1 MKNKRSRFLNIAVT
15 LCAAGS
21 VFANGMAASAA
32 EQSENLDSYQ
42 GEEYVVTATRTELTA
57 KEVPQSVEV
66 ITKEEIQNIGAINV
80 QDALRIATNVNV
92 HEAGAL
98 TTQVGIRGG
107 DSDDMLILI
116 NGRRVANE
124 GVGMDSGNEF
134 ALGRININNVERI
147 EILRGPAGALYGSDA
162 MNGVINIITK
172 KAEKPEYSVGFATGS
187 REMNNYYHLDTGV
200 DGKLS
205 ATFDANFTKSRY
217 FKWDATPGSKSTSRP
232 YGYKQ
237 NYMLDMD
244 YKMDENNKLNLYA
257 AYDKENLRYDSFDK
271 NGIRTSV
278 NNFEI
283 DRKTAALTYQGSN
296 DNSNYSLS
304 TTFSRLERE
313 YQDKVFKYF
322 NVEARDTIQ
331 TSENNKLTFG
341 GEFRNDKAPVSIDG
355 SNVDKDVN
363 QYAVYLHDEL
373 KLGKKLLVIPS
384 VRYDHHE
391 EFGSNT
397 SPNIGATYFFTDNS
411 RLKAN
416 YGEGYRAPSL
426 NELYYD
432 TDYLK
437 GNPDLKPEKS
447 KGYEI
452 SYEQEWDKTE
462 AKLTYFKNKKED
474 AIEMAELTSAWDL
487 MYTNVSRT
495 SSEGVEF
502 EITQDLGN
510 GFMLTGN
517 YDYLDAKNEDTGERL
532 SLSARNTY
540 TAKLSWTEPVNKEW
554 NVTAWNRWYSD
565 YRYDDKN
572 YSINTFNIV
581 VNKRWGD
588 KYRAFVGID
597 NLFNKELPDMRYSGR
612 LWRVGA
618 EMTF

>member
-1 MKNKRSRFLNIAVT
+1 
-15 LCAAGS
+15 
-21 VFANGMAASAA
+21 
-32 EQSENLDSYQ
+32 
-42 GEEYVVTATRTELTA
+42 
-57 KEVPQSVEV
+57 
-66 ITKEEIQNIGAINV
+66 
-80 QDALRIATNVNV
+80 
-92 HEAGAL
+92 
-98 TTQVGIRGG
+98 
-107 DSDDMLILI
+107 
-116 NGRRVANE
+116 
-124 GVGMDSGNEF
+124 
-134 ALGRININNVERI
+134 
-147 EILRGPAGALYGSDA
+147 
-162 MNGVINIITK
+162 
-172 KAEKPEYSVGFATGS
+172 
-187 REMNNYYHLDTGV
+187 
-200 DGKLS
+200 
-205 ATFDANFTKSRY
+205 
-217 FKWDATPGSKSTSRP
+217 
-232 YGYKQ
+232 
-237 NYMLDMD
+237 MD

-257 AYDKENLRYDSFDK
+257 AYDKENMRYDSFNG
-271 NGIRTSV
+271 NGIRTSI

-313 YQDKVFKYF
+313 HQDKVFKYF
-322 NVEARDTIQ
+322 NIEARDTIQ

-341 GEFRNDKAPVSIDG
+341 GEFRNDKAPVSVDG
-355 SNVDKDVN
+355 TNVDKDVN

-373 KLGKKLLVIPS
+373 KLGEKLMLIPS

-432 TDYLK
+432 TTYLK

-474 AIEMAELTSAWDL
+474 AIEMAELTGPWDL

-502 EITQDLGN
+502 EISQDLGN

-532 SLSARNTY
+532 SYSARNTY

-565 YRYDDKN
+565 YRYNDEN
-572 YSINTFNIV
+572 YSINTFNVV

-588 KYRAFVGID
+588 KYRAFVGVD
-597 NLFNKELPDMRYSGR
+597 NVFNKELQDMRYSGR
-612 LWRVGA
+612 MWRVGA